1 MSKRQNLLF
10 IMVDQ
15 LRYDSLG
22 FTGCPVASTP
32 NIDWLA
38 KQSTWFDHAFTS
50 IPTCCP
56 ARQSLLTGMRP
67 ETLGCHWNYDITL
80 KIPSITPREF
90 TWTQALKNQGYQMRY
105 VGKWHVSE
113 EYTPLDFGYDRYI
126 AEGDH
131 TRYVHEKYPDLTYSN
146 SFLGEVDP
154 LPLEDTSTHY
164 LAGIAAEFMEEMA
177 AVNEPWHLRFD
188 LSEPHLPCCP
198 AAPFAGR
205 VDPTF
210 LQPWGSFY
218 DDFRKKP
225 YIQAQQPISWEIDD
239 MTWED
244 WAPVVARYHEITSQM
259 DDAVGILIKKVKE
272 LGLWDNTTIIFTT
285 DHGDMG
291 GSHRMIDKHYVLYD
305 DVTHVPML
313 IHSPGRTTSGQ
324 HVNGF
329 TCHTLDLAPTMLEWM
344 DSEVPSHLQ
353 GQSLW
358 PLIAGQEQ
366 PGRDRVVSSGNG
378 QQFGLFCSR
387 MIRNQRYK
395 YIWTLTDVDEFYDLE
410 KDPWEMN
417 NLIDEDEYASVLSDM
432 RRMLYEDLKACG
444 DPLAGPWTACQLLDG
459 KKLGPKD
466 RK

>member
-1 MSKRQNLLF
+1 MSQRQNLLF

-38 KQSTWFDHAFTS
+38 GQSTWFEHAFTS

-80 KIPSITPREF
+80 KIPSITPENF
-90 TWTQALKNQGYQMRY
+90 TWTQALKNQGYQMSY
-105 VGKWHVSE
+105 VGKWHVSP
-113 EYTPLDFGYDRYI
+113 EYTPLDFGYDRYVS
-126 AEGDH
+126 EGDH
-131 TRYVHEKYPDLTYSN
+131 AGYIRKKYPELAYKEP
-146 SFLGEVDP
+146 FLGEVDP
-154 LPLEDTSTHY
+154 LPLEDTATHY
-164 LAGIAAEFMEEMA
+164 LAAQAISCLEDMA
-177 AVNEPWHLRFD
+177 AKEMPWHLRFD
-188 LSEPHLPCCP
+188 LSEPHLPCRP
-198 AAPFAGR
+198 AFPFAGR
-205 VDPTF
+205 VDPAS
-210 LQPWGSFY
+210 LEPWGSFY
-218 DDFRKKP
+218 DDFKKKP
-225 YIQAQQPISWEIDD
+225 YIQAQQPISWGLDH

-244 WAPVVARYHEITSQM
+244 WAPAVARYHEITSQM
-259 DDAVGILIKKVKE
+259 DDAVGRVLERIKE

-313 IHSPGRTTSGQ
+313 IHAPGRTVPGSKVG
-324 HVNGF
+324 GF

-344 DSEVPSHLQ
+344 GSEIPDHLQ
-353 GQSLW
+353 GKSLW
-358 PLIAGQEQ
+358 PLMAGQEQ

-410 KDPWEMN
+410 KDPWELH
-417 NLIDEDEYASVLSDM
+417 NLIDEEEYAPILAEM
-432 RRMLYEDLKACG
+432 RRTLYEDLRAAG
-444 DPLAGPWTACQLLDG
+444 DPLASSWTSRQLLEG
-459 KKLGPKD
+459 KKLGAKD
-466 RK
+466 RL